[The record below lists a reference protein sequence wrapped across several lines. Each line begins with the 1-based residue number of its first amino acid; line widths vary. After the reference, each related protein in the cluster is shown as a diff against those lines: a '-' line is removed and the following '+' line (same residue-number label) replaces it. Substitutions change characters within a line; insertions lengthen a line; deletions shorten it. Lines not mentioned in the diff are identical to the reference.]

1 MKTNPAPSVVD
12 TAFVIA
18 SVAHAG
24 QVYGDNGTPYVD
36 HLAAVVDVLGAFTG
50 DDDLIAAAWLHDAVE
65 DTTITTSDIEAACGS
80 RVSNLVWACSGV
92 GRNRETR
99 NAAIQAKIS
108 AYPPAAIVKLADRI
122 ANVEQSAAASSHRAM
137 YLAENEAFEALVR
150 QHVPEAMWERLEKA
164 FVQ

>member
-1 MKTNPAPSVVD
+1 MKAHNIPSVVEA
-12 TAFVIA
+12 AFLIA

-24 QVYGDNGTPYVD
+24 QVYGDNDTPYVD
-36 HLAAVVDVLGAFTG
+36 HLASVVDILGAFT
-50 DDDLIAAAWLHDAVE
+50 DDDELHAAGWLHDVVE
-65 DTTITTSDIEAACGS
+65 DTPITTSDIADACGS

-92 GRNRETR
+92 GWNREAR
-99 NAAIQAKIS
+99 NAAIHEKIT

-122 ANVEQSAAASSHRAM
+122 ANVEPSTSDSRFRAM

-150 QHVPEAMWERLEKA
+150 QHVPPAMWERLEKA